1 MESDMKKIVLI
12 VLMLFVAACDNSAK
26 KDVQDTKPTIKIG
39 VVTSL
44 SGKFAESGKNVQAV
58 LDFALKDAAPKNVN
72 IEYVYE
78 DFGYEAAHAALAVQK
93 LINVDK
99 VDAIIS
105 WSAVAGN
112 VIAPIADKA
121 GIFHFGISNDKAIAK
136 GKYNFIHWTQSEFLA
151 DKVVDLIAEHEP
163 KSVAMLVVYQP
174 GLQQTG
180 DYVEAKLSDK
190 GIKTERANFTIDNK
204 DFAMM
209 VDKFKAKDFD
219 VWYISALPPSLDV
232 LLKVIFEKNVNKP
245 LIAVDSF
252 LFSNMKDRLEG
263 MKYVTPPEGDDELL
277 QRVNEKTGSSN
288 YFSLGYVY
296 DAGYILANIYS
307 ELYDKFGHVP
317 SAEEIAD
324 RILEIRKF
332 KGAVGDIYVDDDGVF
347 QSEAVVKQIK
357 DGKSVL
363 VK

>member
-1 MESDMKKIVLI
+1 MKKIFLFLLVLC
-12 VLMLFVAACDNSAK
+12 VAACDNSAK
-26 KDVQDTKPTIKIG
+26 NEVQNGKPTIKVG

-44 SGKFAESGKNVQAV
+44 SGKFAENGQNVQKT
-58 LDFALKDAAPKNVN
+58 LELALKDAAPKNVD

-78 DFGYEAAHAALAVQK
+78 DFGYEAAHAALAAQK

-112 VIAPIADKA
+112 VIAPIADRA
-121 GIFHFGISNDKAIAK
+121 GIFHFGISNDKNIAK

-151 DKVVDLIAEHEP
+151 DKAVELIEKEQP
-163 KSVAMLVVYQP
+163 KNVAMFVVYQP
-174 GLQQTG
+174 GLQQTA
-180 DYVEAKLSDK
+180 DSIESKLHDK
-190 GIKTERANFTIDNK
+190 NIQTERVNFTIDNK
-204 DFAMM
+204 DFNMD
-209 VDKFKAKDFD
+209 VDKFKRKDFD
-219 VWYISALPPSLDV
+219 VWYISALPPSLDI

-252 LFSNMKDRLEG
+252 HFSNLKDKLEG
-263 MKYVTPPEGDDELL
+263 MKYVTVPEGDEGLL
-277 QRVNEKTGSSN
+277 QRVNEETGSTN

-296 DAGYILANIYS
+296 DAGYILANVYS
-307 ELYDKFGHVP
+307 DLYEKFGHVP
-317 SAEEIAD
+317 SAEEIAN
-324 RILEIRKF
+324 RILEIKNF
-332 KGAVGDIYVDDDGVF
+332 HGSVGEIFVDEGGIF

>member
-1 MESDMKKIVLI
+1 MKKIALFI
-12 VLMLFVAACDNSAK
+12 LMLFVAACDNSAK
-26 KDVQDTKPTIKIG
+26 NEVKDTKPVIKIG

-44 SGKFAESGKNVQAV
+44 SGKFAENGQNVQAA
-58 LDFALKDAAPKNVN
+58 LDFALKDAAPKNVD

-78 DFGYEAAHAALAVQK
+78 DFGYESARAALAVQK

-121 GIFHFGISNDKAIAK
+121 GIFHFSISNDKDIAK

-151 DKVVDLIAEHEP
+151 DGVVDLIGKDQP
-163 KSVAMLVVYQP
+163 KSVAMFVVYQP
-174 GLQQTG
+174 GLQQTA
-180 DYVEAKLSDK
+180 DFVEAKLSDR

-204 DFAMM
+204 DFAML
-209 VDKFKAKDFD
+209 VDKFKEKDFD
-219 VWYISALPPSLDV
+219 VWYISALPPSLDI

-245 LIAVDSF
+245 LVAVDSF
-252 LFSNMKDRLEG
+252 HFSNMKDRLEG
-263 MKYVTPPEGDDELL
+263 MQYVTVPEGDEGLL
-277 QRVNEKTGSSN
+277 ERVNEKTGSTN

-296 DAGYILANIYS
+296 DAGYILANVYS
-307 ELYDKFGHVP
+307 ELYDKLGHVP
-317 SAEEIAD
+317 SAEEVAN

-332 KGAVGDIYVDDDGVF
+332 KGSVGDIYVEDDGVF